1 MTGVKTNER
10 PGTRA
15 VLRHSRVSAYKAREV
30 LKLIRGQ
37 DYGRATEILEHC
49 ERGVAE
55 AIGKLLSSAAA
66 NARHN
71 DGLEPE
77 EMYVSA
83 CFADEGATLKRWRP
97 RARGRATRVRKRT
110 CHITVILS
118 RLPDEQL
125 ARRRARVAAEQSE
138 RRARRVA
145 GGLRRNR
152 VAASAGG
159 PAGATATATTG
170 DGEQGAPRSEAL
182 EALEQARLLTSTS
195 HHLELEAEAGMAL
208 DQEEQQHQE
217 QDAEDAEEA
226 ETAEAT
232 DSGADSEPIEI
243 GEGAEESDGEEN

>member
-1 MTGVKTNER
+1 MKTNER

-30 LKLIRGQ
+30 LDLIRGQ
-37 DYGRATEILEHC
+37 DYGRATEILEYC

-55 AIGKLLSSAAA
+55 AIGKLLNSAAA

-97 RARGRATRVRKRT
+97 RARGRATRIRKRT

-152 VAASAGG
+152 VAASTAGAGG
-159 PAGATATATTG
+159 GVATANAGGEANAAGA
-170 DGEQGAPRSEAL
+170 ESAPRSEAL
-182 EALEQARLLTSTS
+182 EALEQARLLTSSS

-208 DQEEQQHQE
+208 DQEEQQQE
-217 QDAEDAEEA
+217 QDAEEA
-226 ETAEAT
+226 ETADAT
-232 DSGADSEPIEI
+232 NSGADGEPIEI
-243 GEGAEESDGEEN
+243 GADAEEPDGEEN